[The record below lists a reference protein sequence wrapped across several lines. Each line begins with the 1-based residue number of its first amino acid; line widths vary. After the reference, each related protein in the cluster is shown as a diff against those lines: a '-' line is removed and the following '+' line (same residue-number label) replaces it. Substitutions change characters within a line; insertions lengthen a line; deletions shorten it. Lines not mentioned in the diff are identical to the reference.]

1 MNATRNILAVT
12 LAAIMLAGCSS
23 TSQPG
28 RSTTLGEEKESGF
41 LGDLYPKMHDGKDG
55 EALRLYVNPAF
66 SNPAQFSHYTKILLD
81 PVQLYAGPDSKLL
94 ATPQEENAAIAQSF
108 QQVLKEQL
116 AKDYQIVTQ
125 PGPDTLRISIAI
137 VDAEA
142 ANTTLK
148 AVSYIPVPLGLPG
161 AKLAVMQGIDHT
173 AGKPP
178 FSGDISI
185 EGKMND
191 AQNGDLIVAGIDR
204 RAGARQPI
212 IGLFE
217 SRTYDSWSDV
227 KEAQRYWAERF
238 RYRLCMRRA
247 ASNCVAA
254 VE

>member
-1 MNATRNILAVT
+1 MKATRSILTVT
-12 LAAIMLAGCSS
+12 LAAIVLAGCAS

-28 RSTTLGEEKESGF
+28 KSTTLGEEKVSGF
-41 LGDLYPKMHDGKDG
+41 LGDLYPKMREGKDG

-66 SNPAQFSHYTKILLD
+66 SNTAQFARYNKILLE
-81 PVQLYAGPDSKLL
+81 PVQLYASPNSKLL
-94 ATPQEENAAIAQSF
+94 ATPHEENAAIAQSF
-108 QQVLKEQL
+108 QQELKRQL
-116 AKDYQIVTQ
+116 SKDYQMVTE
-125 PGPDTLRISIAI
+125 PGPDTLRIAIAI

-142 ANTTLK
+142 ANTSLK

-191 AQNGDLIVAGIDR
+191 AQSGDLIVAGVDR
-204 RAGARQPI
+204 RAGARHPI

-217 SRTYDSWSDV
+217 SNTYDSWSDV
-227 KEAQRYWAERF
+227 KEAERYWAEQF

-247 ASNCVAA
+247 ANNCVPA